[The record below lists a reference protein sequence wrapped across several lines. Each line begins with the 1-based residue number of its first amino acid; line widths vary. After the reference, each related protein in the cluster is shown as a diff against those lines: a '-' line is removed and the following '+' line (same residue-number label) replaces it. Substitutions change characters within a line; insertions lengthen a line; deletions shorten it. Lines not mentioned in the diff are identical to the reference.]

1 MVYIGQSLLGFEKRD
16 ASCEFILLLTLLFIF
31 CSTGIKPKALNMRGR
46 FCTIEQSL
54 SWDFVL

>member
-31 CSTGIKPKALNMRGR
+31 CSTGIKPKALNM
-46 FCTIEQSL
+46 
-54 SWDFVL
+54 